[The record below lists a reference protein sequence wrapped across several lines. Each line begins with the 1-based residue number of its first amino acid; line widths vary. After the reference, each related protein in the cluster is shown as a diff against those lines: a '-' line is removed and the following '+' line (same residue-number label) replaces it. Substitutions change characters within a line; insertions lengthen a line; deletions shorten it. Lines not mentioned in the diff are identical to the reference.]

1 MAVSDTLIDTL
12 FDGRYRILRK
22 LGTGGMANVYLA
34 EDQELGRR
42 VAIKI
47 LDERH
52 ASDEQFVERFRR
64 EAKNAAGLSHANI
77 VSIYDRGQAEGTYYI
92 AMEYLDGRTLKELLV
107 QYGPPPIRIAI
118 GYVRQILTALAFAH
132 KNGLVHRDIK
142 PHNVIV
148 DGSGHV
154 KVTDFGIA
162 RSGTSQMTEAGSI
175 IGTAQYLSPEQ
186 ARGAPVDQRSDLYS
200 IGVLLYELLTG
211 SVPFTGDTP
220 VEIAMKHLSAVP
232 EPPSHERPE
241 IPRGLD
247 LVVIR
252 ALAKDPEE
260 RYQTAEEMDADLARI
275 ERGMR
280 PSDETADAA
289 TAVLAGSGID
299 DTAIRRMPTVTAS
312 AYRAPPYASF
322 EEPVRR
328 RPKWPWL
335 LALLLLVA
343 AGIGGWYAYKEID
356 KQLNAN
362 APVRVPLVEG
372 LIEPLARQRIVS
384 AGLTAD
390 VKRQFNGRTAPGHV
404 FNQSPAA
411 GQKDAK
417 GNTVT
422 LYVSKGVALV
432 TVPDVKGESK
442 ASAED
447 QLRGLSLHWTEF
459 PVHSTQ
465 AAGAVVAQN
474 PAAGSKLR
482 RGQSVRLNISSGP
495 QPVIVPRVL
504 GQAYV
509 QASTTLQQDG
519 FKVARNDVDSNQPK
533 GYVVDQTPAANSS
546 VPQGSTVTLD
556 VSKGPTTTA
565 VPDVRGEDQNTATGD
580 LQQAGFQVVVAQQ
593 NVTDP
598 GEDGIVLRQN
608 PAHGSQAKIH
618 ATVTITVGKLVQ
630 TTTTTTTTP
639 APPKPPKPKKPKR

>member
-1 MAVSDTLIDTL
+1 MSVTDTLIDTL
-12 FDGRYRILRK
+12 FDGRYRIVRK

-118 GYVRQILTALAFAH
+118 GYVRQILAALSFAH
-132 KNGLVHRDIK
+132 KHGLVHRDIK

-186 ARGAPVDQRSDLYS
+186 ARGTQVDQRSDLYS
-200 IGVLLYELLTG
+200 VGILLYELLTG
-211 SVPFTGDTP
+211 TVPFTGDTP

-232 EPPSHERPE
+232 EPPSHERAE

-247 LVVIR
+247 QVVIR
-252 ALAKDPEE
+252 ALAKDPDE

-299 DTAIRRMPTVTAS
+299 DTAISRMPTVTAT
-312 AYRAPPYASF
+312 AYRAPPYAPY
-322 EEPVRR
+322 EAPVRR
-328 RPKWPWL
+328 RPKWPWI

-362 APVRVPLVEG
+362 APVRVPYVG
-372 LIEPLARQRIVS
+372 SQIVS
-384 AGLTAD
+384 LAKSNIRAAGLVPQ
-390 VKRQFNGRTAPGHV
+390 VKREFNSATAVNHV
-404 FNQSPAA
+404 FDQNPEG
-411 GQKDAK
+411 GQREPK
-417 GNTVT
+417 GNTVI
-422 LYVSKGVALV
+422 LYVSRGVAKV
-432 TVPDVKGESK
+432 TVPNVVGESK
-442 ASAED
+442 SSAED
-447 QLRGLSLHWTEF
+447 QLRRDGLTSAEY
-459 PVHSTQ
+459 PVHSDKP
-465 AAGAVVAQN
+465 AGTVVAQS
-474 PAAGSKLR
+474 PTAGQSVQ
-482 RGQSVRLNISSGP
+482 RGGSVRLNVSSGP
-495 QPVIVPRVL
+495 QPVTVPNVI
-504 GQAYV
+504 GQSAY
-509 QASTTLQQDG
+509 QATTTLQQDG
-519 FKVARNDVDSNQPK
+519 FKVARNPVDSNQPQ
-533 GYVVDQTPAANSS
+533 GTVVDQSPAAN
-546 VPQGSTVTLD
+546 QTAAKGSTVTLS

-565 VPDVRGEDQNTATGD
+565 VPSVRGDTQDDATAT
-580 LQQAGFQVVVAQQ
+580 LQQAGFQVHVFPQDT
-593 NVTDP
+593 TDP
-598 GEDGIVLRQN
+598 GSDGIVLRQN
-608 PAHGSQAKIH
+608 PAGGAQAKIG
-618 ATVTITVGKLVQ
+618 ARVTITVGKLVQ
-630 TTTTTTTTP
+630 TTTSTTP
-639 APPKPPKPKKPKR
+639 NPPPNKPKKPKH